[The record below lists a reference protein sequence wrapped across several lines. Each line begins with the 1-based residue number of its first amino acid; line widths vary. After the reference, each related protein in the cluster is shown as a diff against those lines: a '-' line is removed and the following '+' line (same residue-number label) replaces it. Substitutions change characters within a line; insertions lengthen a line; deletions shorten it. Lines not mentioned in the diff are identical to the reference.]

1 MRIVNLRENAPVVDQ
16 VAELLVEAMRGTGS
30 AAWRTA
36 TEALEEV
43 QESLRPD
50 RISRI
55 AIDENDRVLGWIGGI
70 EEYSGNVWEL
80 HPLVVR
86 PDCQGRGIGRAL
98 VADFEGNV
106 VERGGH
112 TIRLGTDDEDCRTT
126 LGGIDVYPDVLTRLG
141 SIRNLRRHPF
151 EFYLKAGYHIVG
163 VIPDANGFGKPDIL
177 MAKRISIPTGH
188 GGENA
193 QSRGNVAPDPPA

>member
-1 MRIVNLRENAPVVDQ
+1 MRIVNLSENANAIRQ
-16 VAELLVEAMRGTGS
+16 VAEVLVEAMRGTGS
-30 AAWRTA
+30 AAWQT
-36 TEALEEV
+36 TVEALEEV
-43 QESLRPD
+43 QDSLRPD

-55 AIDENDRVLGWIGGI
+55 TVDDNNRVLGWIGGVK
-70 EEYSGNVWEL
+70 EYSGNVWEL

-98 VADFEGNV
+98 VADFERQV
-106 VERGGH
+106 VERGAH

-126 LGGIDVYPDVLTRLG
+126 LGGVDLYPDVLTTLG
-141 SIRNLRRHPF
+141 SIKNLRRHPF

-177 MAKRISIPTGH
+177 MAKRISTP
-188 GGENA
+188 
-193 QSRGNVAPDPPA
+193 S

>member
-1 MRIVNLRENAPVVDQ
+1 MNIIDVTTDSPRQLEQI
-16 VAELLVEAMRGTGS
+16 AELLVEGFREISST
-30 AAWRTA
+30 AWRS
-36 TEALEEV
+36 LEEAREEV
-43 QESLRPD
+43 RESLQPG

-55 AIDENDRVLGWIGGI
+55 AVDDNRRVLGWIGGI

-86 PDCQGRGIGRAL
+86 PDCQSRGIGRAL
-98 VADFEGNV
+98 VVDFEKQVAG
-106 VERGGH
+106 RGGH
-112 TIRLGTDDEDCRTT
+112 TVRLGTDDEAGRTT
-126 LGGIDVYPDVLTRLG
+126 LGGVDIYPDVLEK
-141 SIRNLRRHPF
+141 LRAIKNVRKHPF

-177 MAKRISIPTGH
+177 MAKRISTPTAH

-193 QSRGNVAPDPPA
+193 QSRGDLASDP